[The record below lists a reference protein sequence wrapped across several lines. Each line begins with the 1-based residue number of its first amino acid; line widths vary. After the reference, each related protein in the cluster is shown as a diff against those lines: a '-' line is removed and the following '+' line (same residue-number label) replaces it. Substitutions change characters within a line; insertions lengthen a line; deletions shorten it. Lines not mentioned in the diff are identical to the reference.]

1 MFSPDYLRPLITI
14 FVLFLL
20 SSLESVIP
28 AAGGRTHRSR
38 HAIKNL
44 ALGLFNAGVLA
55 LLTAPFAARLAS
67 WNENSGSGLL
77 PLLNLSP
84 VNSTVLAILM
94 LDAWMYVWHRANH
107 RIAFLWR
114 FHRLHHSDAE
124 MDATTAVRF
133 HLGELL
139 ISTSLRL
146 LVMLA
151 LGIALWQWLAYEM
164 LLLPVILFHHSNVY
178 FPARLDQWLR
188 TIIVS
193 PALHRVH
200 HSRVK
205 IETDSNYAS
214 VFSWWDRL
222 GKSYRL
228 NKDNHPIIFGLD
240 EKAGEEWRPAIEGS

>member
-14 FVLFLL
+14 FVLSLL
-20 SSLESVIP
+20 SSLESVFP
-28 AAGGRTHRSR
+28 AAGGRTHRLR
-38 HAIKNL
+38 HATKNL

-55 LLTAPFAARLAS
+55 LLTAPLVARWAT

-84 VNSTVLAILM
+84 VNSTVLAILL
-94 LDAWMYVWHRANH
+94 LDAWMYIWHRANH
-107 RIAFLWR
+107 QISFLWR

-151 LGIALWQWLAYEM
+151 LGIALWQWLAYEL

-193 PALHRVH
+193 PSLHRVH

-228 NKDNHPIIFGLD
+228 NKDNHPISFGLD
-240 EKAGEEWRPAIEGS
+240 EKAGEKLQSVLENS

>member
-1 MFSPDYLRPLITI
+1 M
-14 FVLFLL
+14 
-20 SSLESVIP
+20 
-28 AAGGRTHRSR
+28 
-38 HAIKNL
+38 
-44 ALGLFNAGVLA
+44 
-55 LLTAPFAARLAS
+55 LTAPFAARLAS

-77 PLLNLSP
+77 PLLKPSP
-84 VNSTVLAILM
+84 VISTVLAILL

-151 LGIALWQWLAYEM
+151 LGIALWQWLAYEL

-193 PALHRVH
+193 PSLHRVH

-228 NKDNHPIIFGLD
+228 NKDNHPISFGLD
-240 EKAGEEWRPAIEGS
+240 EKAGEKLQSVLENS